1 MVVVKLLACT
11 LSAPWSTQLGCSAS
25 HGWRWMHASSVPKP
39 AAVQPT
45 ASDRSSLG
53 LLASPYAT
61 LVKLLD
67 GEVNRANLAAK
78 LHALPLVLRN
88 ETEKK
93 AGSMKQQGRGG
104 TEVEQT
110 ISDTNYLFYGER
122 GEGPQR

>member
-11 LSAPWSTQLGCSAS
+11 LSVPWSTQLGCSAS

-88 ETEKK
+88 EYVEAADFIAIWGYIWSTELLLLS
-93 AGSMKQQGRGG
+93 G
-104 TEVEQT
+104 V
-110 ISDTNYLFYGER
+110 ISKEAGER
-122 GEGPQR
+122 L